1 MSSYDTLG
9 KAAAHQRVK
18 LRRRQEAVLRH
29 LGTAMT
35 LQEQLAWDLL
45 DKLCVLDPTSLLLGR
60 IRIGK
65 EQWWCYRTGQAI
77 EVSFV
82 RLPVPR
88 NWSRLW
94 VIHTPE
100 DVLLSKY
107 NPLNSF
113 WWCPFEEPRLFD
125 ILEKVLTHLG
135 LPARFDA

>member
-1 MSSYDTLG
+1 MRTHETLRR
-9 KAAAHQRVK
+9 AAAHRRVK
-18 LRRRQEAVLRH
+18 LRRHREAVLRH
-29 LGTAMT
+29 RGTAMT

-45 DKLCVLDPTSLLLGR
+45 ERLCPLDPAALLFGQLRVGAER
-60 IRIGK
+60 
-65 EQWWCYRTGQAI
+65 WWSYRTGQAI

-88 NWSRLW
+88 NWSPLW
-94 VIHTPE
+94 VIYTPE

-135 LPARFDA
+135 LPVRFDA